1 MDFKILPTQLVILPS
16 PSNWSD
22 LISSSYWNFLAS
34 YSSNPTIKETATI
47 KWDHKMSSLKLILI
61 VVFRFFHFPLLPH
74 SLSIFLSE
82 IEYFQEIKEK
92 SNPEMHI
99 LLELLFN
106 EGHKDIAQWRNND
119 KKWSPSYIFSSAW
132 TDKAMTQHLSHC
144 WTD

>member
-1 MDFKILPTQLVILPS
+1 
-16 PSNWSD
+16 
-22 LISSSYWNFLAS
+22 
-34 YSSNPTIKETATI
+34 
-47 KWDHKMSSLKLILI
+47 MSSLKLILI

-106 EGHKDIAQWRNND
+106 EGHKDIAQ
-119 KKWSPSYIFSSAW
+119 
-132 TDKAMTQHLSHC
+132 
-144 WTD
+144 

>member
-16 PSNWSD
+16 SSNWSD

-34 YSSNPTIKETATI
+34 YSSNPTIKATATI

-106 EGHKDIAQWRNND
+106 EGHKDIAQWRND